1 MTTSSLYDSAFSVS
15 KSLDGLYILGIIAII
30 VAIFGTITILVTFLK
45 KENEGKFTGFLG
57 LLYDTL
63 TFKKLWLKPILKV
76 SYLML
81 AIYMTIYSFGFIS
94 IKEVGWKL
102 WLGTLI
108 IGNILLRVCYEAIMM
123 FIGIY
128 ENSKEMNEKMPK
140 APKPQVTPQGRPVMQ
155 QPVQR
160 PMQQQPVQRPVQ
172 PQQVQQPV
180 QQTVQQSQP
189 QAQPSQENVQPQ

>member
-76 SYLML
+76 SYLIL

-94 IKEVGWKL
+94 I
-102 WLGTLI
+102 
-108 IGNILLRVCYEAIMM
+108 
-123 FIGIY
+123 
-128 ENSKEMNEKMPK
+128 
-140 APKPQVTPQGRPVMQ
+140 PKPQVPPQGRPVMQ

-172 PQQVQQPV
+172 PQQVQQPMQQPV
-180 QQTVQQSQP
+180 QQPQP